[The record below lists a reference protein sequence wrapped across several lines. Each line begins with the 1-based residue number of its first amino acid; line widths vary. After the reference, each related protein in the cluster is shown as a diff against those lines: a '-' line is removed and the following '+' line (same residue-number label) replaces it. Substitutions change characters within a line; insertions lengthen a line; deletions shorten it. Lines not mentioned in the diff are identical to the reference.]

1 MADRVRD
8 PIALSTGER
17 SRLSEWAAQVNGR
30 QAMRAAIVL
39 ASADGLPDTRVAA
52 QAGVSR
58 ATVAKWRTRFAAARL
73 AGLRDMPRPGTP
85 RKITDA
91 LVRDVLARTLSSR
104 RRLAGI
110 TGPPGPWRRC
120 PG

>member
-1 MADRVRD
+1 MAGRTYEPLV
-8 PIALSTGER
+8 LSTGER
-17 SRLSEWAAQVNGR
+17 DRLAEWAAQASGR

-39 ASADGLPDTRVAA
+39 ASADGLPDARVAA

-58 ATVAKWRTRFAAARL
+58 ATVAKWRARFAADRL

-91 LVRDVLARTLSSR
+91 QVRDVLARTLSEPP
-104 RRLAGI
+104 
-110 TGPPGPWRRC
+110 PPGR
-120 PG
+120 